1 MAIAKDA
8 LVGVSFVVQSQQ
20 VRPKWAGLKA
30 SKQYSGFSIR
40 LLQAYIADGLIRSSL
55 VKKPGCGRG
64 VRLIDLDSLDAFIE
78 RGIGE
83 KVNLEM
89 NEKRKQSKP

>member
-1 MAIAKDA
+1 MGAP
-8 LVGVSFVVQSQQ
+8 VSDSFIVQSQTI
-20 VRPKWAGLKA
+20 RPKWAGLKVA
-30 SKQYSGFSIR
+30 RQYSGFSIR
-40 LLQAYIADGLIRSSL
+40 LLQAYIADDLIRSSL

-89 NEKRKQSKP
+89 NEKRSQSKP